1 MMRNVLTFTNPAFSK
16 MKSSKI
22 KLITLLFSSI
32 IATTPTHT
40 AQAGTPEAVA
50 AYKAG
55 DYATAFKEFSRQAK
69 RGDAFAQ
76 SNLGLMYTN
85 GHGVPQNYEL
95 AMSWFDK
102 AAEQGDVSAQ
112 YCIGVMYHKGQG
124 VAQDFAHAISWYTKA
139 AELGHA
145 QAQTNIGTL
154 HYTGQGVP
162 KDEAKAA
169 TWFAKAAEQK
179 HESAVYNLGVM
190 YKEGRG
196 VSQNSVIALALFELI
211 TADPA
216 SVGAKAKTITAE
228 RMSAPQIEAA
238 KRLTIELAKP
248 ANFNKA
254 IAAHIKDPK

>member
-1 MMRNVLTFTNPAFSK
+1 
-16 MKSSKI
+16 MKSLQI
-22 KLITLLFSSI
+22 KLITLLLSSI
-32 IATTPTHT
+32 FTSTIANT
-40 AQAGTPEAVA
+40 ANAGNPEAIA

-55 DYATAFKEFSRQAK
+55 DFATAYKEFSRQAK

-76 SNLGLMYTN
+76 SNLGLMYSN
-85 GHGVPQNYEL
+85 GQGVAQNYEL

-102 AAEQGDVSAQ
+102 AAEQGDTSAQ
-112 YCIGVMYHKGQG
+112 YCIGVMHHKGQG
-124 VAQDFAHAISWYTKA
+124 VTQDFAQAISWYNKA

-179 HESAVYNLGVM
+179 HESALYNLGVM

-196 VSQNSVIALALFELI
+196 VSQNAVVALALFELI
-211 TADPA
+211 ATDPA
-216 SVGAKAKTITAE
+216 SNGAKAKAVTAE
-228 RMSAPQIEAA
+228 RLSAKQIETA
-238 KRLTIELAKP
+238 KQLALELLKP
-248 ANFNKA
+248 GNFSKA
-254 IAAHIKDPK
+254 IVTALKEST